1 MIHNDGT
8 LVASASRS
16 GRRAPVGWLF
26 LGVVTLMVIAYFR
39 MTTDVQSLVYDGIG
53 VGAAVA
59 MLAGIVWIR
68 PEPRFAWVLIA
79 FGIAAM
85 AVGDIVYGTS
95 QPVPS
100 PADMLYISSYL
111 LLGLGFIGLVHSLSP
126 GRSESALMDAIVIA
140 GGVGVVAIMFL
151 LIPAGTRGAG
161 AVAQIISVG
170 YPVMDL
176 VLLSLLVRATRRAE
190 AGRLALA
197 VLIAAL
203 TFRLAAD
210 VGFALMDFG
219 NSYVLGGWLDA
230 FWLLSYG
237 GFGAGLLLP
246 SLADLHGPLAPT
258 PIQRTVPATTAV
270 PTVDALP
277 RARPKQSRVSASQR
291 SMHFRTVLGW
301 AGAMLLSLAGL
312 SVILA
317 GMWGAPDMMSLA
329 GAYMTVGSIT
339 LVASAMSS

>member
-1 MIHNDGT
+1 MVHTDGT

-26 LGVVTLMVIAYFR
+26 LGVVALLIIAYFR
-39 MTTDVQSLVYDGIG
+39 MTTNVQSLVYDGIG

-59 MLAGIVWIR
+59 MFAGIVWIR
-68 PEPRFAWVLIA
+68 PEPRFAWVLVS
-79 FGIAAM
+79 FGILAM

-100 PADMLYISSYL
+100 PADMLYISAYL
-111 LLGLGFIGLVHSLSP
+111 LLGLGFVGLVRSLSP
-126 GRSESALMDAIVIA
+126 GRSESALIDAIVIA

-161 AVAQIISVG
+161 AVARIISVG

-190 AGRLALA
+190 AGWLALG

-203 TFRLAAD
+203 TLRLAAD
-210 VGFALMDFG
+210 AGFALMDFG

-246 SLADLHGPLAPT
+246 ALADLHVPLATT
-258 PIQRTVPATTAV
+258 PIRRTAPATPAVPAQQQ
-270 PTVDALP
+270 
-277 RARPKQSRVSASQR
+277 ARPRQAKVSASQR
-291 SMHFRTVLGW
+291 SMHFRTVLAW
-301 AGAMLLSLAGL
+301 AGMMLLSLSGL
-312 SVILA
+312 SVLLA
-317 GMWGAPDMMSLA
+317 AMWGAPDMMSLA
-329 GAYMTVGSIT
+329 GTYVTVGSIT